1 MTYAWK
7 ANGNSLPLSDENTAN
22 ATVDIAGAA
31 AGLYSFTI
39 TVSDAGDNTNKVEE
53 SVLLTIAEAP
63 NVSLAEH
70 CVALHKDSVFV
81 LTIAN
86 SDECDYLWQQ
96 SVYGTDWETPTDKG
110 TGQDCEV
117 TMGDQDMRYI
127 LIATNTESQCSTN
140 DTAMIYRIPDAPKV
154 EIDTNLTHLDIKLSW
169 GSVAANDGYTVWSRK
184 WDPYCL
190 TTADGGAYENRTSTT
205 RFEWAVDNMDTLEF
219 FYVTADKNV
228 CGTTYYSQTSD
239 TVGYYLYDI
248 QKEDGRTL
256 NDNFMAVYFDFV
268 AMGCPTTKEVFDRLK
283 IRGGN
288 TLMYYWDYEK
298 QGTSSS
304 THVGSTG
311 NSIKPFEVKQG
322 SILQIRPP
330 AAAKFLQ
337 YGKLPKENFFEIKNT
352 NSTANWNWCFVL
364 PTKEDKLEVSA
375 LFSTDF
381 RDINFMNRWNF
392 GRQQMVSTT
401 NTPSYVPVGTAE
413 AKQPLKPLIF
423 IKVQPRK
430 TVSSSVIWK

>member
-1 MTYAWK
+1 M
-7 ANGNSLPLSDENTAN
+7 
-22 ATVDIAGAA
+22 
-31 AGLYSFTI
+31 
-39 TVSDAGDNTNKVEE
+39 
-53 SVLLTIAEAP
+53 TIAEAP

-117 TMGDQDMRYI
+117 TMGEQDMRYI

-169 GSVAANDGYTVWSRK
+169 GNVTASDGYTVWSRK

-190 TTADGGAYENRTSTT
+190 TTADGGAYTNRTSTT

-239 TVGYYLYDI
+239 TVGYHLMDV
-248 QKEDGRTL
+248 KL
-256 NDNFMAVYFDFV
+256 NTTGTSLEWYPLYFDMRDKGIVTSQDFLEKNLDV
-268 AMGCPTTKEVFDRLK
+268 LSLLANWE
-283 IRGGN
+283 
-288 TLMYYWDYEK
+288 YEK
-298 QGTSSS
+298 QKWSAATIYYDPKEDDPES
-304 THVGSTG
+304 TDPIEFYNVFDLPYESVIRVGIAENG
-311 NSIKPFEVKQG
+311 Q
-322 SILQIRPP
+322 L
-330 AAAKFLQ
+330 LQ
-337 YGKLPKENFFEIKNT
+337 YGKLPKPIQFDLKGTATPSTRFSCSFIQPFRMDLKNSSEIISDLNMKIATVVTWNFASQAFDA
-352 NSTANWNWCFVL
+352 STIFYD
-364 PTKEDKLEVSA
+364 PKEDDPESA
-375 LFSTDF
+375 DPIEFYNVFPLKGLLPIRVGNETGA
-381 RDINFMNRWNF
+381 DIN
-392 GRQQMVSTT
+392 
-401 NTPSYVPVGTAE
+401 
-413 AKQPLKPLIF
+413 
-423 IKVQPRK
+423 
-430 TVSSSVIWK
+430 WK